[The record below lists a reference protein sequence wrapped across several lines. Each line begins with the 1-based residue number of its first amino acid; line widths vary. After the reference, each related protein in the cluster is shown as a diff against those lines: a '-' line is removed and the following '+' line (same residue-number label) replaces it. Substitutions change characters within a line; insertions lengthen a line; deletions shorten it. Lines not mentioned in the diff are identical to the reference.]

1 MQVMDGASFPTSP
14 DHWRK
19 AEVIVGDADFAQLM
33 VEWDVDSAT
42 VSISQKYLILSNL
55 AQRLLT
61 HRIYELGGLSAEEAQ
76 VLNTRI
82 NDERRKLRVKLQG
95 QPAGSAAS

>member
-19 AEVIVGDADFAQLM
+19 AEVIVGDDDFAQLM
-33 VEWDVDSAT
+33 VEWEVDPALVS
-42 VSISQKYLILSNL
+42 VSIKYLILSNL

-61 HRIYELGGLSAEEAQ
+61 HRMYELGGLSAEEAQ
-76 VLNTRI
+76 VLNARI
-82 NDERRKLRVKLQG
+82 NEERSKLRVKMQG
-95 QPAGSAAS
+95 LPTGNASS